1 MWYNLEKLFTG
12 SLGCKIVCKRK
23 LLFDHRH
30 PCIGHKSLKRFVRKQ
45 VLEFVYVY
53 LSSQMIAVA
62 LLQEIKSLSYFF
74 PLTIALQFIAFW
86 LFVELFTLSQKHKLD
101 RSATWITDIRKYA
114 WYIPGEGPEK
124 LNASDYASDADL
136 QSYSFNIKKYQI
148 LFFKTL
154 LDTIWFWLSI
164 RVCFTRWQEQNKS
177 PRILVQRLDHGKAQ
191 FIILRLIIKSSAYYQ
206 RTQCAPSLMCITFYG
221 GYSWMIRLFITFL
234 GYFWRSWD

>member
-12 SLGCKIVCKRK
+12 ILGCKIVCKRE

-53 LSSQMIAVA
+53 LFSQMIAVA
-62 LLQEIKSLSYFF
+62 SLQEIKSLSYFF
-74 PLTIALQFIAFW
+74 PLTIALQFI
-86 LFVELFTLSQKHKLD
+86 
-101 RSATWITDIRKYA
+101 
-114 WYIPGEGPEK
+114 
-124 LNASDYASDADL
+124 DL

-154 LDTIWFWLSI
+154 LDTIWFWFSL

-191 FIILRLIIKSSAYYQ
+191 FIILRLISHQ

-221 GYSWMIRLFITFL
+221 GYSWIIRLFITFL